1 MRTSTD
7 ARILALPG
15 REWHHQ
21 LEGLARSPFGG
32 ALVSA
37 CRGCFQRLKELRG
50 HLTGGEAGRILASA
64 WLRPQGEPTQK
75 SYWARMVSTPWPGQ
89 AGRRGSPGLFEC
101 DAYGPLHRL
110 QWLGAQ
116 LGALL
121 IAPTWGVDLGG
132 SSTRGLPRF
141 LRRSTGVAGVLIP
154 SWVPG
159 TPESFFPIWSPSL
172 RNG

>member
-1 MRTSTD
+1 MRTSTE

-15 REWHHQ
+15 RERHHQ

-37 CRGCFQRLKELRG
+37 CRGCFQRVKELRG
-50 HLTGGEAGRILASA
+50 DLTGGEAGRILASA

-101 DAYGPLHRL
+101 NAYGPLHRL

-116 LGALL
+116 LGAPSEG
-121 IAPTWGVDLGG
+121 ANLGG
-132 SSTRGLPRF
+132 RSGWLFNQGSASLPEKKHRCGRGAHSKL
-141 LRRSTGVAGVLIP
+141 G
-154 SWVPG
+154 SWDP
-159 TPESFFPIWSPSL
+159 
-172 RNG
+172 